1 VKLFLPALAT
11 TMAPLITLVAAIVAG
26 KINIKL
32 DRSLR
37 DLMRHHNNG
46 RMDIPFGG
54 KVVVL
59 GGDFRQILPVV
70 PKANRQ
76 EVVNSSVNS
85 LAI

>member
-46 RMDIPFGG
+46 RMDIPFSE

-59 GGDFRQILPVV
+59 GGDFRHILPVV